1 MQTSL
6 PSLRRDWIIVIL
18 LVLAAGSA
26 GCRPGKQNDANK
38 PNDQGAAS
46 QSASS
51 ADADADA
58 SLPSRRFETE
68 KHPRLK
74 IETSLGDIV
83 VELDAEKALLT
94 VNHFLDHAD
103 NGFYDGTIFHEVNR
117 GYAVMG
123 GSHAEDLSVK
133 PARLSVR
140 NEADN
145 GLKNVRG
152 AVAMARDPG
161 TIDSA
166 TSVFFINLTD
176 NPHLDYRDATPEGY
190 GYCVFG
196 KVVEGMNV
204 ADRIGEVDTRE
215 TTAKDGSPLPRAPA
229 EPVVIRSIRRVR

>member
-1 MQTSL
+1 MQTLLS
-6 PSLRRDWIIVIL
+6 PLRRDWIIVVL

-26 GCRPGKQNDANK
+26 GCRPGKQNNDAK

-46 QSASS
+46 QPAPS
-51 ADADADA
+51 ADANDMP
-58 SLPSRRFETE
+58 PSRRFETE

-74 IETSLGDIV
+74 IETSLGDMV
-83 VELDAEKALLT
+83 VELDAENALLT
-94 VNHFLDHAD
+94 VNNFLDHAD
-103 NGFYDGTIFHEVNR
+103 DGFYDGTIFHEVNR
-117 GYAVMG
+117 GYAIMG

-176 NPHLDYRDATPEGY
+176 NPHLDHRDATPEGY

-196 KVVEGMNV
+196 KVVEGMDV